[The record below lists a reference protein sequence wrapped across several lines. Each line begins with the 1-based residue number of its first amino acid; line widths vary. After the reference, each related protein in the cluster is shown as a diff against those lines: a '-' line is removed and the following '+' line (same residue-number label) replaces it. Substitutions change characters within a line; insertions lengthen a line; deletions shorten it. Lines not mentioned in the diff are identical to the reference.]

1 MNYKSIY
8 ILMENVYIAMC
19 IGALFFVLKMV
30 LDKDKE
36 DSVKRNNMKDAVYVF
51 FITLLVLYGKDY
63 YFLKESG
70 KAKVFTN
77 EPGF

>member
-1 MNYKSIY
+1 
-8 ILMENVYIAMC
+8 MENVYIAMC
-19 IGALFFVLKMV
+19 IGILFFILKMV

-36 DSVKRNNMKDAVYVF
+36 DEVKRNNMKDAIYVF
-51 FITLLVLYGKDY
+51 FITLGILYGKDY
-63 YFLKESG
+63 YFLHESG

>member
-1 MNYKSIY
+1 
-8 ILMENVYIAMC
+8 MENVYIALC
-19 IGALFFVLKMV
+19 VAILFFILKMV

-36 DSVKRNNMKDAVYVF
+36 DADKRNNLRDSVYII
-51 FITLLVLYGKDY
+51 FITLGVLYIKDY

>member
-1 MNYKSIY
+1 
-8 ILMENVYIAMC
+8 MENLYIALC
-19 IGALFFVLKMV
+19 ISVLFFILKMV

-36 DSVKRNNMKDAVYVF
+36 DEAKRNNMKDTVF
-51 FITLLVLYGKDY
+51 VFCISLLVLYGKNY

>member
-1 MNYKSIY
+1 
-8 ILMENVYIAMC
+8 MENFYIAIC
-19 IGALFFVLKMV
+19 VAILFFLLKMV

-36 DSVKRNNMKDAVYVF
+36 DDVKRNHMRDAVYV
-51 FITLLVLYGKDY
+51 LLISLGVLYIKDY

>member
-1 MNYKSIY
+1 
-8 ILMENVYIAMC
+8 MENVYIAMC
-19 IGALFFVLKMV
+19 IGVLFFILKMV

-36 DSVKRNNMKDAVYVF
+36 DDVKRNNMKDAVFVF
-51 FITLLVLYGKDY
+51 MITLAVLYGKDY
-63 YFLKESG
+63 YFLKDSG

>member
-1 MNYKSIY
+1 
-8 ILMENVYIAMC
+8 
-19 IGALFFVLKMV
+19 MV

-36 DSVKRNNMKDAVYVF
+36 DEVKRNNMKDAIYVF
-51 FITLLVLYGKDY
+51 FITLGVLYGKDY
-63 YFLKESG
+63 YFLQESG

>member
-1 MNYKSIY
+1 
-8 ILMENVYIAMC
+8 MENVYIALG
-19 IGALFFVLKMV
+19 IAILFFILKMV

-36 DSVKRNNMKDAVYVF
+36 DAVKRNNMKDSVYIF
-51 FITLLVLYGKDY
+51 CITLLVLFGKDY

>member
-1 MNYKSIY
+1 
-8 ILMENVYIAMC
+8 MENLYMALCIA
-19 IGALFFVLKMV
+19 ILFFILKMI

-36 DSVKRNNMKDAVYVF
+36 DDVKRNNLRDSVYIL
-51 FITLLVLYGKDY
+51 FITLGVLYGKDY
-63 YFLKESG
+63 YWLKEAG

>member
-1 MNYKSIY
+1 
-8 ILMENVYIAMC
+8 MENVYIAMC
-19 IGALFFVLKMV
+19 IGILFFILKMV

-36 DSVKRNNMKDAVYVF
+36 DGVKRNNMKDAVYVF
-51 FITLLVLYGKDY
+51 FITLAVLYGKDY

>member
-1 MNYKSIY
+1 
-8 ILMENVYIAMC
+8 MENLYIALC
-19 IGALFFVLKMV
+19 IAVLFFILKMI

-36 DSVKRNNMKDAVYVF
+36 PDIKRNNMKDSVYMF
-51 FITLLVLYGKDY
+51 FIALIVLYGKDY

>member
-1 MNYKSIY
+1 
-8 ILMENVYIAMC
+8 MENFYIALC
-19 IGALFFVLKMV
+19 VAILFFILKMIIN
-30 LDKDKE
+30 KDEE
-36 DSVKRNNMKDAVYVF
+36 DAVKRNNLQDAVY
-51 FITLLVLYGKDY
+51 ILMLTLAVLYAKDY

>member
-19 IGALFFVLKMV
+19 IGVLFFILKMV

-36 DSVKRNNMKDAVYVF
+36 DDVKRNNMKDAVFVF
-51 FITLLVLYGKDY
+51 MITLAVLYGKDY

>member
-1 MNYKSIY
+1 
-8 ILMENVYIAMC
+8 MENVYISLSIAVLYF
-19 IGALFFVLKMV
+19 ILKMV

-36 DSVKRNNMKDAVYVF
+36 PEIKRNNLKDAVYIL
-51 FITLLVLYGKDY
+51 FISLMVLYGKDY

>member
-19 IGALFFVLKMV
+19 IGILFFILKMV

-36 DSVKRNNMKDAVYVF
+36 DEVKRNNMKDAIYVF
-51 FITLLVLYGKDY
+51 FITLGVLYGKDY
-63 YFLKESG
+63 YFLQESG

>member
-1 MNYKSIY
+1 
-8 ILMENVYIAMC
+8 MESFYIALC
-19 IGALFFVLKMV
+19 IGVLFFILKMI
-30 LDKDKE
+30 LDKEKE
-36 DSVKRNNMKDAVYVF
+36 PDVKRNNLRDSLYIF
-51 FITLLVLYGKDY
+51 FIALVVFYAKDY

>member
-1 MNYKSIY
+1 
-8 ILMENVYIAMC
+8 MENVYVAICVA
-19 IGALFFVLKMV
+19 ILFFILKMV

-36 DSVKRNNMKDAVYVF
+36 DADKRNNLRDSIYIL
-51 FITLLVLYGKDY
+51 FITLGVLYIKDY

>member
-1 MNYKSIY
+1 
-8 ILMENVYIAMC
+8 MENVYIAIC
-19 IGALFFVLKMV
+19 IAILFFILKMI

-36 DSVKRNNMKDAVYVF
+36 DADKRNNLRDSIYIL
-51 FITLLVLYGKDY
+51 FITLGVLYVKDY

>member
-1 MNYKSIY
+1 
-8 ILMENVYIAMC
+8 MENFYIA
-19 IGALFFVLKMV
+19 ISVAILFFALKMI
-30 LDKDKE
+30 LNKDEKDE
-36 DSVKRNNMKDAVYVF
+36 VKRNNLQDSVYVLV
-51 FITLLVLYGKDY
+51 ITLGVLYVKDY

>member
-19 IGALFFVLKMV
+19 IGVLFFILKMV

-36 DSVKRNNMKDAVYVF
+36 DDVKRNNMKDAVFVF
-51 FITLLVLYGKDY
+51 MITLAVLYGKDY
-63 YFLKESG
+63 YFLKDSG

>member
-1 MNYKSIY
+1 
-8 ILMENVYIAMC
+8 MENFYIAIC
-19 IGALFFVLKMV
+19 VGVLFFIVKMIM
-30 LDKDKE
+30 DKDKE
-36 DSVKRNNMKDAVYVF
+36 DDVKRTNMKDSVIVVL
-51 FITLLVLYGKDY
+51 IMLGVLYGKDY

>member
-1 MNYKSIY
+1 
-8 ILMENVYIAMC
+8 MENIYIAMC
-19 IGALFFVLKMV
+19 IGVLFFILKMV

-36 DSVKRNNMKDAVYVF
+36 DDVKRSHMKDAVYVF
-51 FITLLVLYGKDY
+51 FITIAVLFGKDY
-63 YFLKESG
+63 YFLKECG

>member
-1 MNYKSIY
+1 
-8 ILMENVYIAMC
+8 MENVYIAMC
-19 IGALFFVLKMV
+19 IGVLFFILKMV
-30 LDKDKE
+30 LDKEKE
-36 DSVKRNNMKDAVYVF
+36 DAVKRNNMKDAVFVF
-51 FITLLVLYGKDY
+51 FITLGVLYGKDY

>member
-1 MNYKSIY
+1 MNYLSIY
-8 ILMENVYIAMC
+8 ILMENLYIALC
-19 IGALFFVLKMV
+19 TAILFFILKMI

-36 DSVKRNNMKDAVYVF
+36 DDVKRNNLKDAIYIF
-51 FITLLVLYGKDY
+51 CIIMLVLFGKDY

>member
-1 MNYKSIY
+1 MNYKSVY

-19 IGALFFVLKMV
+19 IGVLFFILKMV
-30 LDKDKE
+30 LDKEKE
-36 DSVKRNNMKDAVYVF
+36 DDVKRNNMKDAVYVF
-51 FITLLVLYGKDY
+51 IITLAVLYGKDY

>member
-1 MNYKSIY
+1 MNYLSIY
-8 ILMENVYIAMC
+8 ILMENLYIALC
-19 IGALFFVLKMV
+19 ISVLFFILKMV
-30 LDKDKE
+30 LDKDKDDE
-36 DSVKRNNMKDAVYVF
+36 DKRNNMKDSVF
-51 FITLLVLYGKDY
+51 VFSISLLVLYAKNY

>member
-1 MNYKSIY
+1 
-8 ILMENVYIAMC
+8 MENLYIALC
-19 IGALFFVLKMV
+19 IGVLFFILKMV

-36 DSVKRNNMKDAVYVF
+36 DDVKQNNLKDAVYVF
-51 FITLLVLYGKDY
+51 FVSMIVLYGKDY
-63 YFLKESG
+63 YFLKEAG

>member
-1 MNYKSIY
+1 
-8 ILMENVYIAMC
+8 MENLYIALC
-19 IGALFFVLKMV
+19 VAVLFFILKMII
-30 LDKDKE
+30 DKDKE
-36 DSVKRNNMKDAVYVF
+36 DEEKRNNMKDSVYVF
-51 FITLLVLYGKDY
+51 CITLVVLYGKDY

>member
-1 MNYKSIY
+1 
-8 ILMENVYIAMC
+8 MENLYIALC
-19 IGALFFVLKMV
+19 VAILFFILKMIM
-30 LDKDKE
+30 DKDK
-36 DSVKRNNMKDAVYVF
+36 DDDVKRNHLKDAFYVL
-51 FITLLVLYGKDY
+51 FITGAVLYAKDY

>member
-1 MNYKSIY
+1 
-8 ILMENVYIAMC
+8 MENVYIAIC
-19 IGALFFVLKMV
+19 VAILFFILKMV

-36 DSVKRNNMKDAVYVF
+36 DADKRNNLRDSIYIL
-51 FITLLVLYGKDY
+51 FITLGVLYVKDY

>member
-1 MNYKSIY
+1 
-8 ILMENVYIAMC
+8 MENLYIALC
-19 IGALFFVLKMV
+19 VAILYFILKMV

-36 DSVKRNNMKDAVYVF
+36 DADKRNNLRDSVYIL
-51 FITLLVLYGKDY
+51 FITFAVLYAKDY
-63 YFLKESG
+63 YFLKEAG